1 MTWLQA
7 YLLTQAVEV
16 PVYLYA
22 GRSLPASL
30 RWFLALAASTVTHP
44 VVWYVFPWS
53 TVPWWIC
60 FWGAESFA
68 VVVEG
73 AMGRA
78 LGLARPWLWAL
89 VANSASVLVGF
100 GVQWG
105 LR

>member
-22 GRSLPASL
+22 GRSLPTMR
-30 RWFLALAASTVTHP
+30 RWILALAASTVTHP
-44 VVWYVFPWS
+44 VVWFALPWS
-53 TVPWWIC
+53 IASWWIC
-60 FWGAESFA
+60 FWGAETFA

-73 AMGRA
+73 AIGRA
-78 LGLARPWLWAL
+78 AGLARPWLWAL
-89 VANSASVLVGF
+89 AANGASVLLGF
-100 GVQWG
+100 GVQWW